1 MDRLIS
7 PWRYSYV
14 TGKRPEGCAFCEA
27 QTREDGPDNLIVLRR
42 RHAFLLLNMYPYN
55 SGHCM
60 VLPLRHVVDPSELSA
75 EESADLW
82 GLVAETADRLRKELR
97 AEGVNVGVNLG
108 RVSGGSI
115 DHLHV
120 HLVPRWQGDTNFMPI
135 VAKTKVLVEML
146 NDTYAR
152 FAEAFGTGARPA
164 RRGRAKSGKRSK

>member
-7 PWRYSYV
+7 PWRYAYV
-14 TGKRPEGCAFCEA
+14 SQKRPEGCAFCDA
-27 QTREDGPDNLIVLRR
+27 QTKPDGVENLIVLREA
-42 RHAFLLLNMYPYN
+42 HAFLLLNLYPYN

-60 VLPLRHVVDPSELSA
+60 VVPARHLVDPSELTP
-75 EESADLW
+75 EESSCLW
-82 GLVAETADRLRKELR
+82 GLVARTADLLRKPLG

-135 VAKTKVLVEML
+135 VADTKVLVEL
-146 NDTYAR
+146 LRDTYAR
-152 FAEAFGTGARPA
+152 FTKAFGRDGA
-164 RRGRAKSGKRSK
+164 